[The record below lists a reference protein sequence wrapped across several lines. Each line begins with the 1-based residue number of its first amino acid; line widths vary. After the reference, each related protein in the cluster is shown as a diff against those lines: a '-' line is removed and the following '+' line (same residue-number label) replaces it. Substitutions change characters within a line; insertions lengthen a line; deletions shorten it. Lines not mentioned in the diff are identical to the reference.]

1 VPESIRAF
9 DDLLDQWEP
18 TEDLSGVPTPPDDL
32 SQICPPPDEPP
43 FPHELFQDEIPEE
56 TFADWFL
63 SRDNAP
69 NDPLPEQLLWDTM
82 RKANAGVT

>member
-9 DDLLDQWEP
+9 DDLLDLWEP
-18 TEDLSGVPTPPDDL
+18 PDDPSGVSTQPDDL
-32 SQICPPPDEPP
+32 SEVCPPPDEPP

-63 SRDNAP
+63 SADTTG
-69 NDPLPEQLLWDTM
+69 DPILEDLFPEM
-82 RKANAGVT
+82 VRESSAGVT